1 MALSLGR
8 SLLGLQVGPSER
20 SDMVTVCLDLT
31 SVPVPRPSAR
41 AMESETTKCL
51 LFWNSQF
58 RQRYMC

>member
-20 SDMVTVCLDLT
+20 SDMVTSLSGFDG
-31 SVPVPRPSAR
+31 VPVPRLSAR
-41 AMESETTKCL
+41 AMERETTQCL